1 MSPFCSRLI
10 ISNYILAQ
18 KVVGQIRPGPVGLP
32 PQLSEDAR
40 QSIFGETGAPWHCEE
55 VQPAR
60 RESQAFDQEKN
71 ECQPPP

>member
-18 KVVGQIRPGPVGLP
+18 KVVEQIGRGCAPLRPIAGRCAGVDFLVKP
-32 PQLSEDAR
+32 AR
-40 QSIFGETGAPWHCEE
+40 RAIVRE

-60 RESQAFDQEKN
+60 R
-71 ECQPPP
+71 